1 MDRTCL
7 YTAQGEYLCRI
18 HKPTAVHGGGCQS
31 CKNSSCKCGN
41 AKSETKMCN
50 AVQHED
56 FSNHQ
61 GGDPQPSFEWG
72 SSLNDTHSHFDA
84 SQE

>member
-18 HKPTAVHGGGCQS
+18 HKPTAVHGGCQS
-31 CKNSSCKCGN
+31 CKNSPCKCS
-41 AKSETKMCN
+41 AAKMCN
-50 AVQHED
+50 TAEQHED